1 MRSSAIGS
9 QKLCICQNLNGN
21 PLTNIVSRRFAFF
34 LPFISSRD
42 VEHSLY
48 LVDSMT
54 TRNQPRLAGDLLIGQ
69 KQRATT
75 SRAAPKKHVSSVPD
89 VVEEKRSVR
98 GKDGQP
104 TTCHVRYK
112 KERFLGKVRPPS
124 STALVAPPPTYALSP
139 ARHARV
145 CGLTFV
151 PFPICRWRL
160 PRTSPHP
167 TRTSEPLRRRAA
179 PPSRPNV

>member
-1 MRSSAIGS
+1 
-9 QKLCICQNLNGN
+9 
-21 PLTNIVSRRFAFF
+21 
-34 LPFISSRD
+34 
-42 VEHSLY
+42 
-48 LVDSMT
+48 MT

-112 KERFLGKVRPPS
+112 KERFLGKVRSPP
-124 STALVAPPPTYALSP
+124 
-139 ARHARV
+139 
-145 CGLTFV
+145 
-151 PFPICRWRL
+151 RL
-160 PRTSPHP
+160 PWPR
-167 TRTSEPLRRRAA
+167 RLPLT
-179 PPSRPNV
+179 PSRPHDTPVCVA

>member
-1 MRSSAIGS
+1 
-9 QKLCICQNLNGN
+9 
-21 PLTNIVSRRFAFF
+21 
-34 LPFISSRD
+34 
-42 VEHSLY
+42 
-48 LVDSMT
+48 MT

-112 KERFLGKVRPPS
+112 KERFLGKVR
-124 STALVAPPPTYALSP
+124 SP
-139 ARHARV
+139 LLD
-145 CGLTFV
+145 CPG
-151 PFPICRWRL
+151 
-160 PRTSPHP
+160 
-167 TRTSEPLRRRAA
+167 RAA
-179 PPSRPNV
+179 SHLRPLARATRPCVLA

>member
-1 MRSSAIGS
+1 MPNVKN
-9 QKLCICQNLNGN
+9 QNGN
-21 PLTNIVSRRFAFF
+21 PLTKIVSRRFAFF
-34 LPFISSRD
+34 VPFISSRD

-145 CGLTFV
+145 CWLNL
-151 PFPICRWRL
+151 RAL
-160 PRTSPHP
+160 PNMSLASPSHLSYP
-167 TRTSEPLRRRAA
+167 TRASEPLHRRAA

>member
-1 MRSSAIGS
+1 
-9 QKLCICQNLNGN
+9 
-21 PLTNIVSRRFAFF
+21 
-34 LPFISSRD
+34 
-42 VEHSLY
+42 
-48 LVDSMT
+48 MT

-145 CGLTFV
+145 CWLNL
-151 PFPICRWRL
+151 RAL
-160 PRTSPHP
+160 PNMSLASPSHLSYP
-167 TRTSEPLRRRAA
+167 TRASEPLHRRAA